1 MIIEITDSA
10 SAQAFTA
17 SENLHSL
24 LLRKNA
30 VAVVSRAETD
40 APLKATGTANS
51 ASCGTLQAT
60 DTSIK
65 PHMLT
70 VAAKAANITLRIG
83 ISLFTR

>member
-1 MIIEITDSA
+1 MMIEIADSA
-10 SAQAFTA
+10 SAQAFIE

-51 ASCGTLQAT
+51 ASCGTLHAT